1 MSNPE
6 SSDET
11 ARTIFGNTVRSLR
24 EEQGYSLRGFAEKTG
39 IHRSYL
45 SEIENGKVNV
55 TLDTLLCLADALDI
69 EVSQLLRPLDTRRE
83 LYHASRKV

>member
-6 SSDET
+6 PSDET
-11 ARTIFGNTVRSLR
+11 ALTIFGRRVRSLR

-39 IHRSYL
+39 IQRSHL

-55 TLDTLLCLADALDI
+55 TLDTLLCLADALDLQ
-69 EVSQLLRPLDTRRE
+69 VSQLLHPLDTRRE